1 MTRTQH
7 PDPASLCCQ
16 SMQAALEM
24 NCEGHDDPFEC
35 PDSLIAYN
43 EAFNQFGLI
52 VHDGGR
58 DVIGIRHCPWCG
70 AALGSAAS
78 SPLENST

>member
-1 MTRTQH
+1 MARTQH
-7 PDPASLCCQ
+7 PEPESLCCE

-24 NCEGHDDPFEC
+24 HCDTHDDPFDC

-43 EAFNQFGLI
+43 EGLDKFGLI

-58 DVIGIRHCPWCG
+58 NVVLMRFCPWCG
-70 AALGSAAS
+70 AALGQQS
-78 SPLENST
+78 